1 MSRTTYST
9 PLLLCL
15 CALSFIAG
23 RFVQQIPGLPESNRG
38 VRHHVETLQLKF
50 TRDVVLYPTVLQF
63 SKAAE
68 STPSLRRQTIELQ
81 QPSVLLAPANR
92 TKSAEYPTYDAALE
106 ASGMFVGSG
115 AVIAGESGESEQY
128 TQPFQ
133 LLSWYPR

>member
-1 MSRTTYST
+1 MSRTTYYT

-38 VRHHVETLQLKF
+38 VRHHVEMLQLKS
-50 TRDVVLYPTVLQF
+50 TRACLSYPTALQF

-81 QPSVLLAPANR
+81 QPPVLLNPVNQ
-92 TKSAEYPTYDAALE
+92 TKRAEYPTYDEALE
-106 ASGMFVGSG
+106 ATGMFVGSG
-115 AVIAGESGESEQY
+115 AVTAGESGESEQY